1 MLLQQVEQAY
11 ELQGEAEKDA
21 DTALSH
27 LEDFI
32 NEQEQL
38 VKERFLYIYLPLAFL
53 LFFLTCFAL

>member
-21 DTALSH
+21 DKALSH

-38 VKERFLYIYLPLAFL
+38 VSVCSGCVDLTRFNKI
-53 LFFLTCFAL
+53 

>member
-38 VKERFLYIYLPLAFL
+38 VGGSTNISEMLM
-53 LFFLTCFAL
+53 

>member
-53 LFFLTCFAL
+53 LCFF

>member
-21 DTALSH
+21 DKALSH

-38 VKERFLYIYLPLAFL
+38 VSVSDGCMDL
-53 LFFLTCFAL
+53 